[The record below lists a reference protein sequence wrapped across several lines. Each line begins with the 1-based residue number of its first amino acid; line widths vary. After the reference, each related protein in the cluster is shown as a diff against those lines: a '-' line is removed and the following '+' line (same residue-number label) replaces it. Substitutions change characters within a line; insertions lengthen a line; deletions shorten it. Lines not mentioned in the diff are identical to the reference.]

1 MGRCIAGTSSSCLS
15 KGGPLYRIGSSIGR
29 IPSFPCTGRAGG
41 RTLSSGSTAGT
52 RRPSPIFRILE
63 GSRPLP
69 SSSPL
74 PRLLPPVLGA
84 LPLGWMSSSQSPGD
98 PVSLR
103 SLATRTLR
111 SIAPGRGPYSP
122 PVSSRLPL
130 SGASYRRPIFGLRRW
145 LPGRSV
151 VLL

>member
-1 MGRCIAGTSSSCLS
+1 M
-15 KGGPLYRIGSSIGR
+15 YRIGPSISR
-29 IPSFPCTGRAGG
+29 ILSFPCTGRAGG
-41 RTLSSGSTAGT
+41 RTLSSGSTAGI
-52 RRPSPIFRILE
+52 RRPSPIFRILG
-63 GSRPLP
+63 GSRPLLSP
-69 SSSPL
+69 SPL

-84 LPLGWMSSSQSPGD
+84 LLLGWISSSRSPRD

-122 PVSSRLPL
+122 RVSSRLPL

-145 LPGRSV
+145 LPGTSI